1 MRMQRYRF
9 LKHTADAKF
18 QAFGKTLE
26 EAFSNAALATA
37 SLMWEWKYIKN
48 KDKRSIEVKG
58 KDIKQ
63 LLVAFLEEVLFLWD
77 VNGFL
82 LGGVEELIIRQ
93 KEKAYILSA
102 VFFGDINKEK
112 YVTFGDV
119 KAITYNEMEIL
130 EENGFKVQVVVDI

>member
-1 MRMQRYRF
+1 MRPESRLAHTTRILIRGS
-9 LKHTADAKF
+9 LKIQSNLYVLSF
-18 QAFGKTLE
+18 QH
-26 EAFSNAALATA
+26 
-37 SLMWEWKYIKN
+37 I
-48 KDKRSIEVKG
+48 
-58 KDIKQ
+58 
-63 LLVAFLEEVLFLWD
+63 LEEVLFLWD